1 MARNSY
7 PKLLSPAQA
16 VEILTA
22 RKSLPQPWRVVAVLD
37 RLADQSCRVQVENRV
52 AAYWAPLPA
61 RARVCRRPVVESCG
75 KGDQLALFGEVQ

>member
-1 MARNSY
+1 MARKSY
-7 PKLLSPAQA
+7 PTLLTPGQA

-22 RKSLPQPWRVVAVLD
+22 RKSRPQPWRITAVLD

-61 RARVCRRPVVESCG
+61 RARTCRRPMETWG
-75 KGDQLALFGEVQ
+75 RGDQLALFGEAGS